1 MKGNEKLGRDWNI
14 VFAPAVIC
22 EAINNDK
29 LQIDSGLEIAGWELL
44 LVAVT
49 VVVVFFSTETNET
62 SLVVIV
68 EV

>member
-1 MKGNEKLGRDWNI
+1 MKNLGRDWNA
-14 VFAPAVIC
+14 VFASVIIC
-22 EAINNDK
+22 EAVSNDK